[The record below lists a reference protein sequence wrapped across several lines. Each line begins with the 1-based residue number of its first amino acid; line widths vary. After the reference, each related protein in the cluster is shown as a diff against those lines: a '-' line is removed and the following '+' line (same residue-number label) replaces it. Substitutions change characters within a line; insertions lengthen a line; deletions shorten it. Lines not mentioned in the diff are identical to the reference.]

1 MLKTAEDKKVKVR
14 KTITTLRSKFK
25 KLKVV
30 NKDLP
35 IHLALGAD
43 VSWKATV
50 CVYITFIIQDLQIKI
65 LITSM

>member
-43 VSWKATV
+43 VSWRATV
-50 CVYITFIIQDLQIKI
+50 
-65 LITSM
+65 